1 MKNSWLA
8 RRIFKIPRLSK
19 DPSEEINIGTDPT
32 VKTFYEGPEE
42 SGHGGIHWVEKQP
55 TQVPPAAKKTYE
67 GFAIQIYKVKDRS
80 DSGTYGGLTAMTF
93 HSIKIQ
99 SPYITGIIR
108 PFLADLGDVK
118 SDKGSIK
125 MYPPFHELFFAH
137 SKIVDAT
144 HNLEAG
150 SEFFTAQHLDLL
162 VKLMDE
168 LFATTIMELGGLLAK
183 KIISF
188 EYVWTLFPRGIMVY
202 SKVDG
207 QDRIFQ
213 VLDTQAVPR
222 GIAVDCRSVQF
233 DGRCFG
239 TMTQRLLIP
248 RFADNCSILDL
259 DVYPL
264 DFHPEPGLEE
274 RLIRRGRRF
283 LDFQDIRHCEYNG
296 IGLDPGIGQKFQV

>member
-1 MKNSWLA
+1 MEMKNSWLA
-8 RRIFKIPRLSK
+8 RRIFKISRLSK

-32 VKTFYEGPEE
+32 VKPFYEDPEE
-42 SGHGGIHWVEKQP
+42 RGHGGMNWIEKQP

-80 DSGTYGGLTAMTF
+80 DSGTYGGLTAMTL

-108 PFLADLGDVK
+108 PFLADLGEVK
-118 SDKGSIK
+118 SDKESIK
-125 MYPPFHELFFAH
+125 MYPPYHELFFAH

-144 HNLEAG
+144 HHLVAE
-150 SEFFTAQHLDLL
+150 SELLTAQHLDQL

-168 LFATTIMELGGLLAK
+168 LFGTTIMELGGLLVK

-202 SKVDG
+202 SNVDG

-213 VLDTQAVPR
+213 VLNTESVL
-222 GIAVDCRSVQF
+222 GGMAVDCRSVQF
-233 DGRCFG
+233 DGQCFG
-239 TMTQRLLIP
+239 TMTRRLLIP
-248 RFADNCSILDL
+248 RFADNCSVSDL
-259 DVYPL
+259 DGYPL
-264 DFHPEPGLEE
+264 NFHPEPGLEE
-274 RLIRRGRRF
+274 RLIERTE
-283 LDFQDIRHCEYNG
+283 I
-296 IGLDPGIGQKFQV
+296 PGFSGHSSL